1 MQECLDG
8 GSHRVPPR
16 RRADGDDVVVGDVD
30 GKRLE
35 LRLKARVH
43 LVLAL
48 IDHIVVAA
56 GVRHGGVEPHKIA
69 AGDALQ
75 RFCGALGVA
84 ARLGVVNDQ
93 ELFHFATSSAHWASA
108 LFASSTWLPW
118 MARPFVTA
126 APWAA
131 LRMSFSVSE
140 RPLPSCVQKGWMVLP
155 VKS

>member
-8 GSHRVPPR
+8 GSHRVPPC

-43 LVLAL
+43 LALAL

-93 ELFHFATSSAHWASA
+93 ELFICDLLSP
-108 LFASSTWLPW
+108 LGK
-118 MARPFVTA
+118 R
-126 APWAA
+126 A
-131 LRMSFSVSE
+131 LRLVHVAAVDGEALRDRRAMGSLADVVSVSE